1 MFCPV
6 SITELRPPLI
16 ILSLSTIAAT
26 CTFDSGL
33 CGWTQSKT
41 DDLDWT
47 DGHGRTPSG
56 NTGPSTDHLG
66 STSGNAVSGLF
77 NAVSDLF

>member
-1 MFCPV
+1 MSRVYNLIETTFNNF
-6 SITELRPPLI
+6 EL
-16 ILSLSTIAAT
+16 AAT

-66 STSGNAVSGLF
+66 STSGNAVSDLF